1 MKKLPSYAQMDAAEA
16 RAATAM
22 ADPKTAPQQRQAAAE
37 REMKHGAGLWT
48 GDLEPEAAA

>member
-1 MKKLPSYAQMDAAEA
+1 MKKLPSCGQIDAAEA
-16 RAATAM
+16 GTAKAM
-22 ADPKTAPQQRQAAAE
+22 ADPEATPQQRQAAAE